1 MNNMQD
7 RLKILRNDKEMSQVE
22 FGKLIGISRSQ
33 IACYENG
40 IRELTERTINDIC
53 REFNVNKDW
62 LLTGEGE
69 MYIVSNE
76 DERLAKILVELH
88 TSDNENLKNLI
99 EKMLELDDKY
109 INIILNLVDTVLE
122 DQKNKG

>member
-7 RLKILRNDKEMSQVE
+7 RLKFLRNDKEMSQVE

-62 LLTGEGE
+62 ILTGEGE

-88 TSDNENLKNLI
+88 TSDNENLKSLI